1 MGSDTLGKKIMII
14 EDEHDLLLLFKD
26 FLTNKGYDVIVT
38 AVTATNITRDYQS
51 FRPDLTILDYKLP
64 GGKNGLEA
72 AQEILKLNS
81 KALIILITAYEY
93 VKDYLYD
100 NEKFHNRIKLVM
112 KPIKLS
118 TLEKFIAS
126 ILKNNWF
133 YLILNNI
140 KNYLL
145 FSSWKIFPF

>member
-126 ILKNNWF
+126 ILKNN
-133 YLILNNI
+133 
-140 KNYLL
+140 
-145 FSSWKIFPF
+145 

>member
-1 MGSDTLGKKIMII
+1 MGSEIVGKKIMII

-26 FLTNKGYDVIVT
+26 FLTNKGYNVIVT

-51 FRPDLTILDYKLP
+51 FKPDLTILDYKLP

-81 KALIILITAYEY
+81 KAMIILITAYEY

-100 NEKFHNRIKLVM
+100 NEKINNRIKLVM

-126 ILKNNWF
+126 ILKNN
-133 YLILNNI
+133 
-140 KNYLL
+140 
-145 FSSWKIFPF
+145 

>member
-14 EDEHDLLLLFKD
+14 EDEYDLLLLFKD
-26 FLTNKGYDVIVT
+26 FLINKGYDVIVT

-51 FRPDLTILDYKLP
+51 FKPDLTILDYKLP

-72 AQEILKLNS
+72 AQEILKLDS

-93 VKDYLYD
+93 VKDYFYE
-100 NEKFHNRIKLVM
+100 NEKLHNRIRLVM
-112 KPIKLS
+112 KPIKLN

-126 ILKNNWF
+126 LLKNN
-133 YLILNNI
+133 
-140 KNYLL
+140 
-145 FSSWKIFPF
+145 